1 MKSKS
6 KKQFQHGVRIGLLP
20 ATKSGLQD
28 PCINVEVKD
37 TRRSCM
43 CQVTCSDDVLNDT
56 SNHYGWMVRQGSPAD
71 TRLRLEISF
80 EDWIGFW

>member
-1 MKSKS
+1 MYDCKKKAMKNSKE
-6 KKQFQHGVRIGLLP
+6 QFQLGVRIGLLP

-43 CQVTCSDDVLNDT
+43 CQVTCSD
-56 SNHYGWMVRQGSPAD
+56 GKC
-71 TRLRLEISF
+71 
-80 EDWIGFW
+80 